1 MQDKGAVQ
9 LPHGSPDEA
18 YPHGRKR
25 LSDLDQV
32 SPPVRNHGG
41 GDPPVRRT
49 QVILLFSP
57 SPLQFYQL
65 SCLVKWSRYPLFNDG
80 SNALAVIMV
89 SSSMIEIRWKSHFQ
103 SLNAENHPKSLFL
116 PQGVLALRL
125 QQPGWRGRWQPRPL
139 PRHVARPDLQQ
150 RVHRAKEVLAQKRQ

>member
-89 SSSMIEIRWKSHFQ
+89 SSSIIEIRCQSHFQ
-103 SLNAENHPKSLFL
+103 SLNAENHPKSRFPPL
-116 PQGVLALRL
+116 QGSPCSTTTTAWSARS
-125 QQPGWRGRWQPRPL
+125 
-139 PRHVARPDLQQ
+139 VAASASSSACRSSRSTTAGSPC
-150 RVHRAKEVLAQKRQ
+150 